1 MKIVN
6 FDNSNLKEM
15 KRIVLLAFCVL
26 SFAVLSQAQNL
37 KFGHINTNELISLM
51 SERDSAVVKLQA
63 YQNDLIETL
72 EGMETEYNNKVNEY
86 QRKSNEWAPVV
97 LETKQR
103 ELQELGQRMQQFQQ
117 TAQQEMAQMQ
127 QVLMQP
133 VIEKAQNAL
142 TKIAKANNLVY
153 VFDLSAG
160 ALIYYDDAVSMD
172 LLPQAKKELGIPAEK
187 VAPTQLGNENGQTN

>member
-1 MKIVN
+1 MK
-6 FDNSNLKEM
+6 K
-15 KRIVLLAFCVL
+15 IVLLAFCVL
-26 SFAVLSQAQNL
+26 SFAALSQAQNL

-117 TAQQEMAQMQ
+117 TAQQEMQQMQ
-127 QVLMQP
+127 QVLMTP
-133 VIEKAQNAL
+133 VIEKAQNAITKVAKDNGL
-142 TKIAKANNLVY
+142 TY

-160 ALIYYDDAVSMD
+160 ALIYYDDKGSLDM
-172 LLPQAKKELGIPAEK
+172 LPLAKKELGIPAEK
-187 VAPTQLGNENGQTN
+187 VAPTQLSQENAQTK

>member
-1 MKIVN
+1 MK
-6 FDNSNLKEM
+6 K
-15 KRIVLLAFCVL
+15 IVLLAFCLL
-26 SFAVLSQAQNL
+26 SFGAVSQAQNL

-63 YQNDLIETL
+63 YQNDLVETL

-86 QRKSNEWAPVV
+86 QRKRNEWAPVV
-97 LETKQR
+97 IETKER

-133 VIEKAQNAL
+133 VIEKAQNAI
-142 TKIAKANNLVY
+142 TKVAKANNLVY
-153 VFDLSAG
+153 IFDLSAG
-160 ALIYYDDAVSMD
+160 ALIYYDEAVSLD
-172 LLPQAKKELGIPAEK
+172 ILPLAKKELGIPAEK
-187 VAPTQLGNENGQTN
+187 VAPTQLSNETGNN